1 MAEVEG
7 FEPPDGFPSLV
18 FKTSAFGRSAIL
30 PSAPKRDSI
39 FPKRGSAENNNVW
52 ACAIAI
58 LATLEG
64 MRAIEIQEKLTL
76 TEVPTP
82 ELKDGEVLVKVH
94 AAGVNRGDVL
104 QAAGHYPPPPGAS
117 EVMGLECAGEI
128 ADPGTTSREKGEKVA
143 CLLAGGGYAEFVA
156 VPEGQLLSI
165 PEGWTT
171 TEAAAIVE
179 VACTVH
185 SNMQL
190 AGLKQGDTLLIH
202 GGAGGIGT
210 FAIQYAKALGCTV
223 AVTAGSA
230 EKLATCQELGADIL
244 INYKEEDFAEVM
256 KNKCDVILDI
266 MGAKY
271 LDQNVKA
278 LAMDGHLVIIGM
290 QGGVKG
296 ELNIGRLLTK
306 RGSISATALR
316 ARDLADKARIVRDTE
331 AIVWPLLNDG
341 QIKHHLSTTLPL
353 AEAEKAHQLLKEGAV
368 TGKIV
373 LTVA

>member
-1 MAEVEG
+1 
-7 FEPPDGFPSLV
+7 
-18 FKTSAFGRSAIL
+18 
-30 PSAPKRDSI
+30 
-39 FPKRGSAENNNVW
+39 
-52 ACAIAI
+52 
-58 LATLEG
+58 
-64 MRAIEIQEKLTL
+64 MRAVDIQEKLT
-76 TEVPTP
+76 VVDKPAP
-82 ELKDGEVLVKVH
+82 ELREGEVLVRVH

-117 EVMGLECAGEI
+117 EIMGLECAGVIE
-128 ADPGTTSREKGEKVA
+128 DPGSTGRAKGEQVA

-156 VPEGQLLSI
+156 VPEGQLLPV
-165 PEGWTT
+165 PEGWSL

-190 AGLKQGDTLLIH
+190 AGLKEGDTLLIH

-230 EKLATCQELGADIL
+230 EKLQTCQELGADIL

-271 LDQNVKA
+271 LDQNIRA

-316 ARDLADKARIVRDTE
+316 ARSLEDKARIVADTVDT
-331 AIVWPLLNDG
+331 VWPLLIDG
-341 QIKHHLSTTLPL
+341 QITHHLSKTLPL
-353 AEAEKAHQLLKEGAV
+353 DEAETAHQLLKDGAV